1 MKKIIFITLYFLIFY
16 QLFSSPCYSQELN
29 LQQKSWI
36 KQYSQIYF
44 GQQWKQWDKVMASLM
59 RVESGNCM
67 QKVGELDASFGCSQM
82 KVEAVRQAA
91 KYWKIPIPKNDDKII
106 WKLLQN
112 DKFAIHLSTA
122 YMAYLMKKFN
132 DWDLSVI
139 SYNIGEGKILELLQE
154 GKELPTEYLEKIK
167 EGMENI
173 K

>member
-1 MKKIIFITLYFLIFY
+1 MLKSYIAGLLI
-16 QLFSSPCYSQELN
+16 LALMSSPVYAQELSV
-29 LQQKSWI
+29 QQKNYI

-91 KYWKIPIPKNDDKII
+91 TFWKIPIPRKDDKII
-106 WKLLQN
+106 WKLLQD
-112 DKFAIHLSTA
+112 DKFAIQMGTA

-132 DWDLSVI
+132 DFDLAI
-139 SYNIGEGKILELLQE
+139 IAYNVGEGRVMNMLLAGE
-154 GKELPTEYLEKIK
+154 PLPQEYLEKVK
-167 EGMENI
+167 AGWN
-173 K
+173 

>member
-1 MKKIIFITLYFLIFY
+1 MRKLYIAGLLILF
-16 QLFSSPCYSQELN
+16 LFSSPCYSQELN

-36 KQYSQIYF
+36 KQYTQIYF
-44 GQQWKQWDKVMASLM
+44 GQQWKQWDKVMASLV

-91 KYWKIPIPKNDDKII
+91 KYWKIPIPRKDAQII
-106 WKLLQN
+106 WKLLK
-112 DKFAIHLSTA
+112 DYKFAIQMGTA

-139 SYNIGEGKILELLQE
+139 SYNIGEGRVMETLLAGE
-154 GKELPTEYLEKIK
+154 PLPQEYLEKVK
-167 EGMENI
+167 AGWN
-173 K
+173 

>member
-1 MKKIIFITLYFLIFY
+1 MRKFYIAGLLI
-16 QLFSSPCYSQELN
+16 LALMSSPCYSQELN
-29 LQQKSWI
+29 LHQKSWI
-36 KQYSQIYF
+36 KQYTQIYF

-91 KYWKIPIPKNDDKII
+91 KFWKIPIPKNDDKII
-106 WKLLQN
+106 WNLLKN

-132 DWDLSVI
+132 DRDLAI
-139 SYNIGEGKILELLQE
+139 IAYNIGETATMNILINGEM
-154 GKELPTEYLEKIK
+154 LPTSYLGKVKAGWE
-167 EGMENI
+167 
-173 K
+173 